1 MTTQVFPLIMLNY
14 GVTVTKYFI
23 SKKIIVSAIVIIFMF
38 VFLLMNINSKNK
50 LSAKSCG
57 KDKTSMV
64 QKCRKNSN
72 YNYQL
77 SLYDIYKTGSADV
90 VMLGN
95 SITYGI
101 NWNELLCRDKI
112 VNRGINSDIVEGF
125 LNRIEYV
132 IKLHP
137 KLCFIMGGINDIY
150 NDIPVDLIFQNY
162 KKIVETLKEN
172 DITPTIQS
180 TLYVSIKWHGYK
192 DKNPEVGKL
201 NELLCEYSKEI
212 KIDFLDLN
220 LRLSRDGILIEKY
233 THDGVHLNAEGYRIW
248 GKEVDNVLKKYGI

>member
-1 MTTQVFPLIMLNY
+1 M
-14 GVTVTKYFI
+14 
-23 SKKIIVSAIVIIFMF
+23 SKKIVVSIIVIILMF
-38 VFLLMNINSKNK
+38 VFLLINIRSKNE

-57 KDKTSMV
+57 RDKTSMV
-64 QKCRKNSN
+64 PKYGRNPN

-77 SLYDIYKTGSADV
+77 SLYDIYKTESADV

-101 NWNELLCRDKI
+101 NWNELLGRDKI

-150 NDIPVDLIFQNY
+150 NDTPVDLNFQHY
-162 KKIVETLKEN
+162 KKIIEILKEN
-172 DITPTIQS
+172 NITPIVQS
-180 TLYVSIKWHGYK
+180 TLYVSIKWHGYE
-192 DKNPEVGKL
+192 DKNPEVRKL
-201 NELLCEYSKEI
+201 NELLYEYSKENEV
-212 KIDFLDLN
+212 DFIDLN
-220 LRLSRDGILIEKY
+220 LRLSRNGILIEKY
-233 THDGVHLNAEGYRIW
+233 TRDGVHLNAEGYKIW
-248 GKEVDNVLKKYGI
+248 CKEVDNVLKKYGI